1 MSSRPRILCAMP
13 EGAWRRMRL
22 PEFQPELEALGDVTL
37 CCDGDPHALS
47 EHEYGGLWE
56 RAEAVVTG
64 WGVRPP
70 TAAMLDR
77 ARDLRIIC
85 HTAGSVRMLPRYALE
100 RGIVVTSAR
109 AGIART
115 VAEFCLLNAIL
126 LLRRYAAF
134 VDTDPA
140 RRAAL
145 APEGG
150 KPANETL
157 FGKTVGLVGFGEVGR
172 RFRELLRPF
181 GCPVVVADPYLSA
194 ADARTHDV
202 ERAPLD
208 DLLRRCRVV
217 SLHAPDVP
225 ETRGMIG
232 ARELALLPDGAVFLN
247 SARGRLV
254 DTEALTAA
262 LQTGRLLAAID
273 VTDPEP
279 LPADHPLR
287 FLPNVIFTPHVA
299 GPTDDDL
306 PAMTRMAL
314 TDLRRF
320 LQGEPP
326 LYPISLEAYDRM
338 SF

>member
-1 MSSRPRILCAMP
+1 MSGPARILCAMP
-13 EGAWRRMRL
+13 EGTWQRMRL
-22 PEFQPELEALGDVTL
+22 PDFLPDLEALGEVTL
-37 CCDGDPHALS
+37 CLDPRGLS
-47 EHEYGGLWE
+47 EEAYGALWE
-56 RAEAVVTG
+56 RAEAVLTG

-70 TAAMLDR
+70 TPPMLDR
-77 ARDLRIIC
+77 ARELRIIC

-100 RGIVVTSAR
+100 RGVVVTSAR
-109 AGIART
+109 AAIAPT

-145 APEGG
+145 APDGD
-150 KPANETL
+150 KPVSETL

-181 GCPVVVADPYLSA
+181 GGPVVVCDPYLSD
-194 ADARTHDV
+194 ADARAHDV

-208 DLLRRCRVV
+208 ELLRRCRVV

-232 ARELALLPDGAVFLN
+232 ARELALLQNGAVFLN

-262 LQTGRLLAAID
+262 LVTGRCFAAID
-273 VTDPEP
+273 VSVPEP
-279 LPADHPLR
+279 LPADHALR
-287 FLPNVIFTPHVA
+287 SLPNVLFTPHVA

-306 PAMTRMAL
+306 PAMTRMAIN
-314 TDLRRF
+314 DLRRF
-320 LQGEPP
+320 LGGQPP
-326 LYPISLEAYDRM
+326 LYRITLEAYDRM